1 MGTPSVDKWPGLADL
16 PNWKEDQFEKYPGES
31 LKNIC
36 PSLDPQGLDLLSK
49 LLRSNPQERISAKQ
63 ALEHEYFKEI
73 AENWKKLYQK

>member
-49 LLRSNPQERISAKQ
+49 LLRSNP
-63 ALEHEYFKEI
+63 
-73 AENWKKLYQK
+73 